1 MAWVYLTVP
10 FSFTKKRMKVM
21 YAKSLLCSSGH
32 CFDLAKQG
40 YVNLLTRP
48 HKTKYD
54 SQLFEARQKVS
65 ISGFFEPLIS
75 HISERIPHMM
85 KPSCDMIRMLDAGCG
100 EGSHLTAIQNR
111 ILARTN
117 LNIFGVGV
125 DISKE
130 GIRIA
135 ARSTSDIW
143 CVGDLAHCPFK
154 DQSFHVILNLLSPS
168 NYSDFRRY
176 NLSIY

>member
-1 MAWVYLTVP
+1 M
-10 FSFTKKRMKVM
+10 
-21 YAKSLLCSSGH
+21 
-32 CFDLAKQG
+32 
-40 YVNLLTRP
+40 
-48 HKTKYD
+48 
-54 SQLFEARQKVS
+54 
-65 ISGFFEPLIS
+65 
-75 HISERIPHMM
+75 
-85 KPSCDMIRMLDAGCG
+85 
-100 EGSHLTAIQNR
+100 
-111 ILARTN
+111 
-117 LNIFGVGV
+117 

-168 NYSDFRRY
+168 NYSDYRRY